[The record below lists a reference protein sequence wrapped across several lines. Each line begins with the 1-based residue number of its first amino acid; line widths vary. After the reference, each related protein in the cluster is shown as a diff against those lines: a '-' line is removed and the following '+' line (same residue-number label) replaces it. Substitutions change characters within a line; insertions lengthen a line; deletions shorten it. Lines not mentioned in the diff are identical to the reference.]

1 MSGKRTDLSVREKRD
16 ILKRYDGLKNCSQRK
31 AASVL
36 GISQPLLCRM
46 LKDRRNIENHE
57 QFNLPMTR
65 KRKRPGKCVG
75 VEDGLLRWFVQAR
88 TSSVPVT
95 NATLFDRASSIAAQ
109 LGVNGFCPTDGWLS
123 RWKSRNNV
131 IIHRS
136 FEDKKDVSATND
148 HSGNPALGP
157 FSNPDVKSCSTRESI
172 KSEGNINKQDVKDKH
187 VLPTENETRAAIE
200 ILGKSIQRFGNE
212 ETFKL
217 FYKLKANIENQM
229 RDVYV

>member
-1 MSGKRTDLSVREKRD
+1 MAGKRTDLSVREKRD

-31 AASVL
+31 AASAL
-36 GISQPLLCRM
+36 GISQPLLCKM

-57 QFNLPMTR
+57 EFNLPMTR
-65 KRKRPGKCVG
+65 KRKRPGKCVR

-88 TSSVPVT
+88 TSLVPVT

-109 LGVNGFCPTDGWLS
+109 LGVDGFCPTDGWLS
-123 RWKSRNNV
+123 RWKSRNN
-131 IIHRS
+131 ITIHRN
-136 FEDKKDVSATND
+136 FEDEKDVSVTND
-148 HSGNPALGP
+148 HSSNPTFGP
-157 FSNPDVKSCSTRESI
+157 FSNPDIKSYLTHESI
-172 KSEGNINKQDVKDKH
+172 KSEENIDKQDHD

-200 ILGKSIQRFGNE
+200 TLRKSIQQFGNE